1 MTPVLPVCPWML
13 SMSGTF
19 VLHAALSGLA
29 IIVGTISALR
39 NKMKPKGFE
48 GAETTGS
55 DGNFTPHLESAKVVH

>member
-1 MTPVLPVCPWML
+1 M
-13 SMSGTF
+13 
-19 VLHAALSGLA
+19 LHAALSGLA

>member
-13 SMSGTF
+13 CLEHF

-29 IIVGTISALR
+29 ISVGAISALR

-48 GAETTGS
+48 GGETTGS
-55 DGNFTPHLESAKVVH
+55 DSNFTPHLESAKVVH

>member
-1 MTPVLPVCPWML
+1 
-13 SMSGTF
+13 MSGTF